1 MLVNPMVVCF
11 FALLKSVANSQ
22 HRIFDGF
29 FLMIQGGNRMVF
41 ALEGTIGVVIIP
53 KMFSDKSQVQEIV
66 FLTLIS
72 REGKILLPLC
82 RRVEI
87 WEKYLIWL

>member
-29 FLMIQGGNRMVF
+29 FSYDSRWKSN
-41 ALEGTIGVVIIP
+41 GVCFRRHDRGDIIP

-66 FLTLIS
+66 FLH
-72 REGKILLPLC
+72 
-82 RRVEI
+82 
-87 WEKYLIWL
+87 